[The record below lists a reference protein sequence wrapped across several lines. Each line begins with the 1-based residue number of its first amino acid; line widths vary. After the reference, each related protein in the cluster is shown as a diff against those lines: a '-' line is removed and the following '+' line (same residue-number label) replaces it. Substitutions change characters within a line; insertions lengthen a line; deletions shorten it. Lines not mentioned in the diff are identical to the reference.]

1 MARHLPGSFFV
12 SCLAFMPV
20 VLRDVRHSARG
31 RDWFAHAQTLW
42 LSEMGA
48 SADDLAS
55 VVSRA
60 AALLSESDREILSI
74 ERDDQSVGF
83 VVLQRQV
90 TRESTSLYLLL
101 EFYVIPEY
109 RALGVGAAAAR
120 LLFDRFEGRWEVR
133 SLSSD
138 ARAIAFWRRVTSR
151 YAPGAVDERRE
162 RGEVVQRFLSKG
174 AR

>member
-1 MARHLPGSFFV
+1 
-12 SCLAFMPV
+12 MPV
-20 VLRDVRHSARG
+20 VLRDVRHSARR
-31 RDWFAHAQTLW
+31 RDWFAHAQVLW
-42 LSEMGA
+42 LSEMGVA
-48 SADDLAS
+48 ADDLAS
-55 VVSRA
+55 VGSRA
-60 AALLSESDREILSI
+60 ATLMSETDREVLSI

-83 VVLQRQV
+83 AVLQRQA
-90 TRESTSLYLLL
+90 TRESTSLYLVL

-120 LLFDRFEGRWEVR
+120 LLFDRFEGRWEIR

-151 YAPGAVDERRE
+151 YALGAIDEHRE